1 MEQKKTP
8 IHKFNGGIG
17 ATLCIECN
25 KIISEGM
32 TEDLYCD
39 ECNFKYKLIR
49 SDGLQR
55 KGMHLTFV
63 EWNDNE
69 LFLRTYERGVE
80 NETFSCG
87 TGVTA
92 SALIAGIEKL
102 GEQRINIETLGGKLA
117 VSFNN
122 RGDNIFDNIYLMGP
136 GTFVFSG
143 ALDI

>member
-1 MEQKKTP
+1 MEQQKTQ

-49 SDGLQR
+49 SDGLQK

-63 EWNDNE
+63 EWNDNTTFKQTHDEPAIGRSLLLDGNILNFTWCTTTIKEIVEMSENYIKFETENSTYE
-69 LFLRTYERGVE
+69 LF
-80 NETFSCG
+80 
-87 TGVTA
+87 
-92 SALIAGIEKL
+92 
-102 GEQRINIETLGGKLA
+102 INK
-117 VSFNN
+117 
-122 RGDNIFDNIYLMGP
+122 
-136 GTFVFSG
+136 
-143 ALDI
+143 